1 MEKGFVHKYLA
12 LGAIIILMLI
22 SFLIVKSYIIALI
35 GAFILAYLF
44 RPCSKWLEL
53 RTSKSL
59 AAIITIILAIL
70 IILLPIGSI
79 VTGLISQTYDAV
91 QSGTVDSLIEK
102 MSKLEIIEKNS
113 FNIKTITNNFLEFGT
128 NSLIAI
134 TFSITEFII
143 SLSVLIFAMYYL
155 LTEWNSICAK
165 IKKYIPLEKKERL
178 INNISESTKHIIH
191 GTLLI
196 ALIEFII
203 AAIGFWL
210 AGNSFFF
217 ILAAMIAIF
226 TFIPGGPA
234 IIWFP
239 VMIFEII
246 NKNYLDAGIILAFGL
261 ILSIYV
267 ETIFRAKVIGRNAK
281 IHPLIAI
288 LGVLGGTTIFGIS
301 GLVIGP
307 LFLSYTLKILEEIIG
322 EN

>member
-12 LGAIIILMLI
+12 LGAIISLMII

-44 RPCSKWLEL
+44 RPWSKWIEL
-53 RTSKSL
+53 RTSKSF
-59 AAIITIILAIL
+59 AAIITIALAVL
-70 IILLPIGSI
+70 IILIPIVSV

-91 QSGTVDSLIEK
+91 QSGTVDRLIEK
-102 MSKLEIIEKNS
+102 ISKLEIIGKQS
-113 FNIKTITNNFLEFGT
+113 FNIKTITENFLEFGT
-128 NSLIAI
+128 NSLIGI

-155 LTEWNSICAK
+155 LTEWDSICAK

-178 INNISESTKHIIH
+178 INNISESTKHIIR
-191 GTLLI
+191 GTLMI
-196 ALIEFII
+196 ALIEFLI
-203 AAIGFWL
+203 ATIGFWL
-210 AGNSFFF
+210 AGNSFFL
-217 ILAAMIAIF
+217 ILAALIAIF

-234 IIWFP
+234 IVWVP

-267 ETIFRAKVIGRNAK
+267 ETIFRAKVFGRNAK